1 LISANDVLNLAFD
14 RELKISYRQ
23 AMIDEAILEA
33 YHAEE
38 QALKKGD
45 ILFMEGEMPRNYYQI
60 KTGEIKVSNY
70 NNEGKEFMQG
80 IFYDKQSFGEPPLL
94 GNFPYPATSQALKNT
109 IVYKLPLNR
118 FTELLQQ
125 NFEVHWQLTATLS
138 QRLRYKAMIMKE
150 ISSHSPEHRIL
161 TLIDYLKKHAA
172 PVQAFEVKLTRQQ
185 IADLTGLRVETV
197 IRAIKNLEAQQQVKI
212 IGRKVYR

>member
-1 LISANDVLNLAFD
+1 
-14 RELKISYRQ
+14 
-23 AMIDEAILEA
+23 MIEESILEA

-38 QALKKGD
+38 QTLNKGD

-60 KTGEIKVSNY
+60 KTGEVKVSNY
-70 NNEGKEFMQG
+70 NPEGKEFMQG
-80 IFYDKQSFGEPPLL
+80 IFYDGQSFGEPPLL
-94 GNFPYPATSQALKNT
+94 GNFPYPATSQALKET
-109 IVYKLPLNR
+109 ILYKLPLQR
-118 FTELLQQ
+118 FTELLKQ
-125 NFEVHWQLTATLS
+125 NFELHWKLTATLS

-172 PVQAFEVKLTRQQ
+172 PTHQFEVKLTRQQ

-197 IRAIKNLEAQQQVKI
+197 IRAIKNLENQQEVKI

>member
-1 LISANDVLNLAFD
+1 MIKESILQQYEAEVQVLN
-14 RELKISYRQ
+14 
-23 AMIDEAILEA
+23 
-33 YHAEE
+33 
-38 QALKKGD
+38 KGD
-45 ILFMEGEMPRNYYQI
+45 ILFMEGEMPRHYYQI
-60 KTGEIKVSNY
+60 KEGEIKVSNY

-80 IFYDKQSFGEPPLL
+80 IFYNKQSFGEPPLL
-94 GNFPYPATSQALKNT
+94 GNFPYPATSQALKT
-109 IVYKLPLNR
+109 TTVYKLPLRR
-118 FTELLQQ
+118 FIELLQN

-161 TLIDYLKKHAA
+161 TLIDYLKKHTA
-172 PVQAFEVKLTRQQ
+172 PTDRFEVKLTRQQ

-197 IRAIKNLEAQQQVKI
+197 IRAIKNLEAQQEVQI